1 MVSPWVCTLLL
12 NQNKTGDIMLNSS
25 NTSHS
30 IDHSSATLNQLRIPS
45 SRVIKKSKNPFIR
58 PLLARIKHE
67 SEREYKELQ
76 QVFQLLGW
84 QQVPDLL
91 KVEIYDDVR
100 AMVEELQ
107 GSYSSCDPYVQNRRN
122 RVHYWVQSYL
132 DGTTSLNT
140 AIEALK
146 IQPL

>member
-1 MVSPWVCTLLL
+1 
-12 NQNKTGDIMLNSS
+12 MLNSS
-25 NTSHS
+25 NTSHFVDNTS
-30 IDHSSATLNQLRIPS
+30 NTLNQLCIPS
-45 SRVIKKSKNPFIR
+45 NRVIKKSKNPFIR
-58 PLLARIKHE
+58 PLLARIKNE
-67 SEREYKELQ
+67 SEREYQELQ

-84 QQVPDLL
+84 QQVSDLL

-122 RVHYWVQSYL
+122 RVHYWVQAYL

-140 AIEALK
+140 AIEAIK
-146 IQPL
+146 VQPL